1 METREAMEKTH
12 TDSAYERELH
22 DLRETLLR
30 MAGLCEEMIADA
42 IRSIVERNSE
52 LARATIE
59 KDFEVNRAE
68 VQVDELVFL
77 ILAKRQ
83 PVAKDLRFTTQAI
96 KMANELE
103 RIGDLAVNI
112 CERALLLN
120 VEPQLKPYQD
130 IPKMADIVMSMV
142 RESIDAF
149 VKEDADLAEQIMER
163 DDEVDDLYHVIIRD
177 LLAIMLRNPD
187 AVERGIHIQSIAK
200 FLERMADHS
209 TNLCEQVV
217 FLVKGKDVRQIDGL
231 EKVRKG

>member
-1 METREAMEKTH
+1 MEKTH

-96 KMANELE
+96 
-103 RIGDLAVNI
+103 
-112 CERALLLN
+112 
-120 VEPQLKPYQD
+120 
-130 IPKMADIVMSMV
+130 
-142 RESIDAF
+142 
-149 VKEDADLAEQIMER
+149 
-163 DDEVDDLYHVIIRD
+163 
-177 LLAIMLRNPD
+177 
-187 AVERGIHIQSIAK
+187 
-200 FLERMADHS
+200 
-209 TNLCEQVV
+209 
-217 FLVKGKDVRQIDGL
+217 
-231 EKVRKG
+231 